1 MNGRTPPPRRAG
13 PPPVAPRG
21 LALCLVLVLLA
32 IWPVGAPEGGSALW
46 GQEAAQQAGSWA
58 PRIRV
63 IPRVGLVAPD
73 TYLYEV
79 FKNFSGDGFIE
90 WTTGSLGRAAL
101 LGLGAEVS
109 FGNLGFSVRGEV
121 SRSFEG
127 WLAASHG
134 VLIPR
139 FFFQP
144 PEVVTT
150 WLDVPASVTFVS
162 LQAILPTRFTFH
174 GVQPFVL
181 AGYTGKWYRFGPP
194 TRENSVEAILPSDG
208 WTPSL
213 DLGGGITV
221 RLYGVELEAQVK
233 DNINRYW
240 GKTQHDLVFSG
251 GMAWTVR

>member
-1 MNGRTPPPRRAG
+1 MSGRTPPRRRAG
-13 PPPVAPRG
+13 PAPVAPRG
-21 LALCLVLVLLA
+21 FALCLVLVLLA
-32 IWPVGAPEGGSALW
+32 LGPVGAPEGGSALR
-46 GQEAAQQAGSWA
+46 GQEASQQVGSWA
-58 PRIRV
+58 PLIRIL
-63 IPRVGLVAPD
+63 PRVGLLSPD
-73 TYLYEV
+73 TYFYEE

-101 LGLGAEVS
+101 LGLGVEAVFED
-109 FGNLGFSVRGEV
+109 LGFSLRGEI

-127 WLAASHG
+127 WLAAGHG

-139 FFFQP
+139 FYFQP

-150 WLDVPASVTFVS
+150 WFDVPASVTFLS

-181 AGYTGKWYRFGPP
+181 AGYTGKWYGFGPP
-194 TRENSVEAILPSDG
+194 TGENTVEAILPSDG

-213 DLGGGITV
+213 DLGGGITI
-221 RLYGVELEAQVK
+221 RLFGVALEAQVR

-251 GMAWTVR
+251 GLAWTVR